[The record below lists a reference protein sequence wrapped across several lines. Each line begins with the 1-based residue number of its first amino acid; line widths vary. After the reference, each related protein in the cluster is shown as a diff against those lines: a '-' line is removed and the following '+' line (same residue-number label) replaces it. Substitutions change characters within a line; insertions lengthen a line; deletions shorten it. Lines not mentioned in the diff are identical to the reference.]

1 MTGDCSLR
9 KKIEEEKQCSG
20 ILGFGM
26 LSLRQLCSMQKEI
39 FHRAENMSSTFR
51 RLNVCQRW
59 RFGEWSIKL
68 AAKAMIVKEAPKG
81 EYGD

>member
-1 MTGDCSLR
+1 
-9 KKIEEEKQCSG
+9 
-20 ILGFGM
+20 
-26 LSLRQLCSMQKEI
+26 MQKEI